1 MEINADTDAEINAG
15 IEADTD
21 AEINVQINADI
32 NCRNGYRY
40 IFGTDVNSFRKYNT
54 NVN

>member
-1 MEINADTDAEINAG
+1 MEINADTHAEINAG

-21 AEINVQINADI
+21 AEINADI
-32 NCRNGYRY
+32 NCRDGYRY
-40 IFGTDVNSFRKYNT
+40 IFGTDVNGFRKYNT